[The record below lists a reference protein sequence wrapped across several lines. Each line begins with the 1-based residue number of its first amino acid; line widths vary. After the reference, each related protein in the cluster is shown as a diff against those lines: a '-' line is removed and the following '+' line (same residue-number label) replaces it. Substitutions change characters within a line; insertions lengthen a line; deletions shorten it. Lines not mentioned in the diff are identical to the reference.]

1 MVERPR
7 IGTNLALIWHRR
19 ITRSAFLGSSAA
31 TVILLGN
38 RAHAYYGQGFY
49 DRTGGPAWK
58 P

>member
-1 MVERPR
+1 M
-7 IGTNLALIWHRR
+7 ALIWHRR